1 MKKFTFFL
9 DFLIEG
15 QFVGL
20 LWALEKGLYKE
31 AGLDVEFVEWV
42 EDGRSIIQKVIDG
55 GRLCAGCS
63 EDNLI
68 ISACAAGLPVRALA
82 TMLQVSPLVLMTKH
96 SSGIQ
101 TIRDLIG
108 KKVAM
113 HCDGI
118 RILEAVLALE
128 KIPTGAV
135 EIHELPYQPDRL
147 VRDEFQ
153 AVQGYAMYEPLQLA
167 AMGVD
172 VQTLPVRHHHIHPYA
187 QVFFATLENIEQEPV
202 AIQSFLSA
210 SLEGFRQSVS
220 QRDEAAKIVAK
231 FLGGRGDVASARKVI
246 DQLIPYLYDEAG
258 DSRYGALD
266 LERWS
271 RNLKTY
277 AAIGLTSGVLAV
289 EDTVDNHFI
298 ERIYGYPP

>member
-9 DFLIEG
+9 DFVMEG
-15 QFVGL
+15 QFAGL
-20 LWALEKGLYKE
+20 CWALEKGLYKE
-31 AGLDVEFVEWV
+31 AGLEVEFVEWV
-42 EDGRSIIQKVIDG
+42 EDGRSIIQKVLDG
-55 GRLCAGCS
+55 GPLCAGCS

-82 TMLQVSPLVLMTKH
+82 TMLHVSPLVLMKKR
-96 SSGIQ
+96 SSSIQ
-101 TIRDLIG
+101 TVRDLIG

-128 KIPTGAV
+128 NIQPGSV

-147 VRDEFQ
+147 VKDEFQ

-187 QVFFATLENIEQEPV
+187 QVFFATLENIEKEQA

-210 SLEGFRQSVS
+210 SLAGFRQSIS

-231 FLGGRGDVASARKVI
+231 YSGGRSDAASARKVI
-246 DQLIPYLYDEAG
+246 DQLAPYLYDEAG
-258 DSRYGALD
+258 DNRYGALD
-266 LERWS
+266 LERWG

-277 AAIGLTSGVLAV
+277 AAIGLTPGALTV
-289 EDTVDNHFI
+289 EDTLDNRFI
-298 ERIYGYPP
+298 KRIYR